1 MNLNQAED
9 LFTASINITDLD
21 NLAIENA
28 KTCFVVFQND
38 GVIKKKCRFEDDVWF
53 TTNEYAN
60 IGLHFKFNRF
70 SYSQYQNIFHLDFD
84 EFILYVKAYLTLFF
98 GKNALDTLQT
108 LLLDLRHIIGYDL
121 EGVQTADPGLTIH
134 FPAYCADFFAML
146 PGADDNDELETL
158 MHAMEVY
165 RERWLSSNSCE
176 KNQRVL
182 ADFDTYFRFDDIMKD
197 FWRSPLSNDERL
209 FYYPLYLWW
218 EITGVLPLR
227 PREFLLTERKCL
239 AKDIDGN
246 YSLHLRRNQLKG
258 SGRSISYKIS
268 DDYIVETYNIPQT
281 LGREIER
288 YLTLT
293 EEHGNTDLNTLFVT
307 DPHYMKWGQH
317 KRSDSRYLTYVNM
330 NTILRYFYRDIIAG
344 KHKLHVLQETKNQ
357 HLADN
362 EIGRIHLGDTRHIAL
377 INIMQE
383 GGTPVTAMLLAGHD
397 NMITASHYYSN
408 VENLIE
414 SKTYRMHRKMISG
427 DNQYHLDILSQQSR
441 NGHGKPLRDGGE
453 CVSPAYQS
461 GKIDDC
467 LDSTGANG
475 EIGYCPTCKHYR
487 NAGGYDASE
496 DIYKRNL
503 YNDCVLLTQA
513 VEIIRKGQGSTEDL
527 GEALLRFRSSS
538 LSYQEYLLSKRTRGE
553 NATWQEEKR

>member
-1 MNLNQAED
+1 MNHAED
-9 LFTASINITDLD
+9 LFTASINVINLD
-21 NLAIENA
+21 NLAIEKA
-28 KTCFVVFQND
+28 RKCFLEFQNE
-38 GVIKKKCRFEDDVWF
+38 GVIKKKCCFEDDVWY

-70 SYSQYQNIFHLDFD
+70 SYGQYQDIFRLEFD
-84 EFILYVKAYLTLFF
+84 DFILYVKTYLTLFF

-108 LLLDLRHIIGYDL
+108 LLLDLRHIIEHDL
-121 EGVQTADPGLTIH
+121 ERVQTADTGLTVY
-134 FPAYCADFFAML
+134 FPAHCADFFAML
-146 PGADDNDELETL
+146 PGADDNAELESL
-158 MHAMEVY
+158 MNAMEVY
-165 RERWLSSNSCE
+165 RERWLSSKSNE

-197 FWRSPLSNDERL
+197 FWRSSLSSDERL

-227 PREFLLTERKCL
+227 PREFLLTERNCL
-239 AKDIDGN
+239 TKDDAGN

-268 DDYIVETYNIPQT
+268 DDYIVETYKIPQT
-281 LGREIER
+281 LGQEIER
-288 YLTLT
+288 YLMLT
-293 EEHGNTDLNTLFVT
+293 AEHEHTDLNTLFVT
-307 DPHYMKWGQH
+307 DPHYMKWEQR

-330 NTILRYFYRDIIAG
+330 NTILRYFYRDIITG
-344 KHKLHVLQETKNQ
+344 KYGFRILQENTNR
-357 HLADN
+357 HLEDD

-383 GGTPVTAMLLAGHD
+383 GGTPVIAMLLAGHD

-408 VENLIE
+408 VENFIE
-414 SKTYRMHRKMISG
+414 CKTYRQHRKMING
-427 DNQYHLDILSQQSR
+427 DNQYHLDIISR
-441 NGHGKPLRDGGE
+441 HSKKGCGTPLKDGGE
-453 CVSPAYQS
+453 CVSVAYQA

-475 EIGYCPTCKHYR
+475 EIGYCPSCKHYR
-487 NAGGYDASE
+487 NAEGYDASE

-527 GEALLRFRSSS
+527 GEALLRLRSSS
-538 LSYQEYLLSKRTRGE
+538 LSYQEYLLGKRAQEE
-553 NATWQEEKR
+553 NVKWQEEKQ